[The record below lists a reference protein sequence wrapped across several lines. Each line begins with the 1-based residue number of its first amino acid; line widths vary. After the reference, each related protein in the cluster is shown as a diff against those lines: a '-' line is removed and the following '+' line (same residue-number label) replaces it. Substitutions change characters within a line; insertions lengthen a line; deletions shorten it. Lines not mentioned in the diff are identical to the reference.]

1 MPKFV
6 SFLKKTIFYFP
17 VIFIGTYLQVYW
29 AMGYLSDSLSSSCL
43 DCSFALE
50 TLYLS
55 LFTAVLLVFIF
66 ILISRIKNLYL
77 KLGLEFLLLSSW
89 WLFIDYSDFVERESS
104 WSTYLFEEE
113 IRETLNH
120 SFFPILIMSVVVI
133 FVLNY
138 KSFLKSNDTRN
149 KD

>member
-1 MPKFV
+1 MNKLI
-6 SFLKKTIFYFP
+6 SFLKKTIFYVL
-17 VIFIGTYLQVYW
+17 VIFIGTYLQVHW
-29 AMGYLSDSLSSSCL
+29 AMGYLSGNLSSSCL

-55 LFTAVLLVFIF
+55 LFTAVLLVFII
-66 ILISRIKNLYL
+66 ILISKIKNLYL

-120 SFFPILIMSVVVI
+120 SFFSILIISVVVI

-138 KSFLKSNDTRN
+138 KSFLKSNDTSN